1 MRFLLKYILPKQ
13 ENFFESFSSIAEKL
27 VAVSQEFEMLLKHL
41 EAPEAHVKSIVEN
54 DLAVHQL
61 TNTTLEQLHKTFITP
76 FDRYDIHRYVKKLD
90 DTIDSI
96 HRTAQR
102 VMIYQ
107 LRSVPQEVLDL
118 ASMSVRCSEIILSA
132 TRQLHSLSNATKI
145 LELCDIVNHMEIEA
159 DQLLLSGVSH
169 LFQTESDLRQLLKVK
184 EIYEYTK
191 ASINGCQTVANI
203 IKDIVLEYS

>member
-1 MRFLLKYILPKQ
+1 MRFLLKFILPHQ
-13 ENFFESFSSIAEKL
+13 EDFFHSFRGIAEKL
-27 VAVSQEFEMLLKHL
+27 VAVSQEFNYLLKNL
-41 EAPEAHVKSIVEN
+41 NAVETPVKTIVGHVQAAE
-54 DLAVHQL
+54 QL
-61 TNTTLEQLHKTFITP
+61 TDTTLEQLHKTFITP
-76 FDRYDIHRYVKKLD
+76 FDRYDIHRFVKKLD
-90 DTIDSI
+90 DAVDSV

-107 LRSVPQEVLDL
+107 LNEVPQQILEL
-118 ASMSVRCSEIILSA
+118 ASMNLKSSEVILSA
-132 TRQLHSLSNATKI
+132 TKQLHSLKNATNI
-145 LELCDIVNHMEIEA
+145 LELCDVVNHLETQA
-159 DQLLLSGVSH
+159 DQLLLSGVSL

>member
-1 MRFLLKYILPKQ
+1 MRFLLKLILPHQ
-13 ENFFESFSSIAEKL
+13 EDFFKSFSDVAEKL
-27 VAVSQEFEMLLKHL
+27 LAVSREYDNLLKNLAAPQKPL
-41 EAPEAHVKSIVEN
+41 EAIEIDVQSVQR
-54 DLAVHQL
+54 V

-76 FDRYDIHRYVKKLD
+76 FDRYDIHRFVKKLD
-90 DTIDSI
+90 DAVDSVR
-96 HRTAQR
+96 RTAQR

-107 LRSVPQEVLDL
+107 LTIVPQEILDL
-118 ASMSVRCSEIILSA
+118 AMINLKSSEVILSA
-132 TRQLHSLSNATKI
+132 TKQLHSLKNATSI
-145 LELCDIVNHMEIEA
+145 LELCDVVNHLENEA
-159 DQLLLSGVSH
+159 DQLLLSGVSR